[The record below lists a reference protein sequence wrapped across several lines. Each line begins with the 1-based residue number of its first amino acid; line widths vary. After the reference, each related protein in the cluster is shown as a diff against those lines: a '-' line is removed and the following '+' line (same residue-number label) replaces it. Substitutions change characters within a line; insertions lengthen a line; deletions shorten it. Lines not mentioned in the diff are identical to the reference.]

1 MQALFYILVAV
12 AIAVGIWQFTK
23 VLNLN
28 RTVANTK
35 DNNIQG
41 KLMLGFLVV
50 FYLWMF
56 FTVLKWKH
64 VFLPDAATEEGYHYD
79 QLWAITM
86 AVIVFVQIVTQFLL
100 FFFLRFLFFTS
111 QTPKRLCA
119 PLLASHT
126 KDPLHLDNFHAI
138 KF

>member
-64 VFLPDAATEEGYHYD
+64 VFLPDAATEEGYPRSIG
-79 QLWAITM
+79 QLPWRLLYLFDCNAI
-86 AVIVFVQIVTQFLL
+86 FVVLLLLQI
-100 FFFLRFLFFTS
+100 S
-111 QTPKRLCA
+111 
-119 PLLASHT
+119 
-126 KDPLHLDNFHAI
+126 
-138 KF
+138 